1 MYQHKASYTLVW
13 LISFTL
19 FHISDLNNVTC
30 LKNNMFVAC
39 ATGKTKTLVKT
50 LVCLQ
55 NSAKILV
62 APVYQDLSMCRDW
75 SVEKDI
81 DDLPIRLKG
90 NAKHT
95 SRNFIESIEGPE
107 Q

>member
-39 ATGKTKTLVKT
+39 ATGKTKLW
-50 LVCLQ
+50 L
-55 NSAKILV
+55 
-62 APVYQDLSMCRDW
+62 
-75 SVEKDI
+75 
-81 DDLPIRLKG
+81 IRL
-90 NAKHT
+90 
-95 SRNFIESIEGPE
+95 
-107 Q
+107 

>member
-39 ATGKTKTLVKT
+39 ATGKMKLW
-50 LVCLQ
+50 LIRLQ
-55 NSAKILV
+55 NSAKIV
-62 APVYQDLSMCRDW
+62 VPPVYQDLSMCRDW

-95 SRNFIESIEGPE
+95 SRNFIESIEGRE

>member
-1 MYQHKASYTLVW
+1 MFEKQHVCSLRHRQNELW
-13 LISFTL
+13 LIR
-19 FHISDLNNVTC
+19 
-30 LKNNMFVAC
+30 
-39 ATGKTKTLVKT
+39 
-50 LVCLQ
+50 LQ

-62 APVYQDLSMCRDW
+62 PPVYQDLSTCCDW

-95 SRNFIESIEGPE
+95 SHNFIESIEGPE

>member
-30 LKNNMFVAC
+30 LKNMFVAW
-39 ATGKTKTLVKT
+39 ATGKTKLW
-50 LVCLQ
+50 LIRLQ
-55 NSAKILV
+55 NSAKILIP
-62 APVYQDLSMCRDW
+62 PVYQDLSMCRDW

-90 NAKHT
+90 KVKHT
-95 SRNFIESIEGPE
+95 PRNFIESIEGPE
-107 Q
+107 QWS